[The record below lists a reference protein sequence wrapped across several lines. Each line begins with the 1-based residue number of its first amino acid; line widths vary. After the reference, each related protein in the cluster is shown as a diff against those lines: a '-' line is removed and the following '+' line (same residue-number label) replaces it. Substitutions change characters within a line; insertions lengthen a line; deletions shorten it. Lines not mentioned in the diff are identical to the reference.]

1 MPGMSVSELR
11 DGGPGPGNRVT
22 LSRIVGAVV
31 AVWTCLAFLPALWNG
46 FVDWDD
52 GRMFL
57 ENPYHRGSWAMRM
70 RGAWATHLLGEYM
83 PVTWTTYALDRALWD
98 LDARGYHLTSLGLHV
113 ATTLGVYAVAGRLL
127 ALARGGRLDERGRIV
142 AAAVAALAFG
152 VHPLRAEPVAWLSAR
167 GTVLGGC
174 LLVLAVLA
182 YLVGWERG
190 RVEGRVPKSWLA
202 LVAGLFVASILARA
216 TSLVLPALLLLI
228 DVYPLRR
235 IPDGP
240 GRWGGPGLAV
250 PWRRSLG
257 SSLWAGSRSR
267 WAFSRVA
274 AAPWSFGASNMTR

>member
-1 MPGMSVSELR
+1 MSVSELR
-11 DGGPGPGNRVT
+11 DSRPGPGNRVT

-31 AVWTCLAFLPALWNG
+31 AVWTCLRLSPGPLERVRRLGRRPHVPGEPVPSRVVGHADARCLGDSSAG
-46 FVDWDD
+46 RVHAGDVDDVCPRP
-52 GRMFL
+52 GPL
-57 ENPYHRGSWAMRM
+57 GSR
-70 RGAWATHLLGEYM
+70 H
-83 PVTWTTYALDRALWD
+83 
-98 LDARGYHLTSLGLHV
+98 RGYHLTSLGLHV

-190 RVEGRVPKSWLA
+190 RVEGRVPKSWLG

-216 TSLVLPALLLLI
+216 TSWSCLPCSAV
-228 DVYPLRR
+228 DGATFASHARRSWPLGRACDSPCPGGEAWARR
-235 IPDGP
+235 SGRARDPDG
-240 GRWGGPGLAV
+240 L
-250 PWRRSLG
+250 
-257 SSLWAGSRSR
+257 SR
-267 WAFSRVA
+267 A
-274 AAPWSFGASNMTR
+274 

>member
-1 MPGMSVSELR
+1 MSELR

-31 AVWTCLAFLPALWNG
+31 AVWTCLVFLPALWNG

-127 ALARGGRLDERGRIV
+127 ALARGERLDERGRIV

-190 RVEGRVPKSWLA
+190 RVEGRVPE
-202 LVAGLFVASILARA
+202 VLAR
-216 TSLVLPALLLLI
+216 PGGR
-228 DVYPLRR
+228 PLRR
-235 IPDGP
+235 FDPGPRHEPGPAGPAAADRTSILCVASPTVLAELGRACDSPCPGGEAWARRSGRARDPDG
-240 GRWGGPGLAV
+240 L
-250 PWRRSLG
+250 
-257 SSLWAGSRSR
+257 SR
-267 WAFSRVA
+267 A
-274 AAPWSFGASNMTR
+274 